1 MSKSGSHGTLT
12 VWLAKS
18 EEAAINPTTPE
29 AEAVVVP
36 VVVPPVGALVEA
48 TVVAVEVGR
57 EVVGLVTAGGLF
69 QSEVIGFSQNQG
81 VQLNGGQ

>member
-57 EVVGLVTAGGLF
+57 EVVGLVAAGLF
-69 QSEVIGFSQNQG
+69 QSEVIGFSQN
-81 VQLNGGQ
+81 

>member
-1 MSKSGSHGTLT
+1 MSRSGSHGTLT

-29 AEAVVVP
+29 AEAVVAP
-36 VVVPPVGALVEA
+36 VVVPPVGALVVA

-57 EVVGLVTAGGLF
+57 EVVGLVAAGLF

>member
-29 AEAVVVP
+29 AAAVVVP
-36 VVVPPVGALVEA
+36 VEVPLVGALVVA
-48 TVVAVEVGR
+48 TVVAVEDGR
-57 EVVGLVTAGGLF
+57 EVVGLAAARVF
-69 QSEVIGFSQNQG
+69 QSEVIGFSLVN
-81 VQLNGGQ
+81 

>member
-29 AEAVVVP
+29 AEAVVAP

-57 EVVGLVTAGGLF
+57 EVVGLVAAGLF
-69 QSEVIGFSQNQG
+69 QSEAIGFSQNQG
-81 VQLNGGQ
+81 VQFNGGQ

>member
-18 EEAAINPTTPE
+18 EEAAINPTTHE
-29 AEAVVVP
+29 AAAVVVP
-36 VVVPPVGALVEA
+36 VEVPPVGALVEA

-57 EVVGLVTAGGLF
+57 EVVGLVAAGLF

-81 VQLNGGQ
+81 VQFNGGH